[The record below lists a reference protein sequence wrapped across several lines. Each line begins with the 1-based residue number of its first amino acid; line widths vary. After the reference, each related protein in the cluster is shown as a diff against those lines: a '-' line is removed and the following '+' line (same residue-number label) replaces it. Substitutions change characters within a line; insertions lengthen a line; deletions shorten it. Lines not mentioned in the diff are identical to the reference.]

1 MNAFELHPEAIGD
14 LDEIAAYFRDFNPEI
29 PSRLV
34 GEFFAA
40 FELLVRFPH
49 HGFRKPELTGRPL
62 RFKLVRKYLV
72 AYAPETNPLWIV
84 AIVDGRRNPQI
95 IAAILRERE

>member
-14 LDEIAAYFRDFNPEI
+14 LDEIAAYFQDINLEM

-40 FELLVRFPH
+40 FELLVGFPH
-49 HGFRKPELTGRPL
+49 HGFRRPELTGRPL
-62 RFKLVRKYLV
+62 RFKLVRRYLV
-72 AYAPETNPLWIV
+72 AYTPDTKPLWIIAV
-84 AIVDGRRNPQI
+84 VDGRRSPRV
-95 IAAILRERE
+95 IAALLRDRE